1 MDTLEE
7 FTQALATSL
16 HATAPDCETI
26 RLELPDETHGLL
38 HTPRF
43 WAEYQDGRPFEDIV
57 HTLQRMSPLMTG
69 TFTSNTTHPA
79 ITAQQLLPHLVTSQ
93 TIADFGSNIATP
105 RVLSS
110 TLAEILVV
118 DYPDYVMWVTNDV
131 LTMLHLT
138 AEEAWALADPQRST
152 RSTPGDS
159 LPTTLS
165 LGGALWQGP
174 GAADQAWDTVR
185 SQPGSLFFAPA
196 VEFAYAWPGGSLE
209 PLATLVKLLPV
220 FDRISAELPAA
231 YHPLATNGW
240 VVQPHQALLALPSF
254 VQRLLETTAEKI

>member
-7 FTQALATSL
+7 FTQALAASL
-16 HATAPDCETI
+16 HATASDCETI
-26 RLELPDETHGLL
+26 RLELSDKTHGVL

-43 WAEYQDGRPFEDIV
+43 WAEYQDGRPFADIV
-57 HTLQRMSPLMTG
+57 HTLQRLSPLMTE
-69 TFTSNTTHPA
+69 TFTPGTTH
-79 ITAQQLLPHLVTSQ
+79 ITSQQLFPHLVASQ
-93 TIADFGSNIATP
+93 AIADFTTILIAP

-110 TLAEILVV
+110 TLTEILVV
-118 DYPDYVMWVTNDV
+118 DYPGYVMWGTNNI
-131 LTMLHLT
+131 LTTLSLT
-138 AEEAWALADPQRST
+138 AEEAWALADQHRST
-152 RSTPGDS
+152 RSTPGDPLS
-159 LPTTLS
+159 TTLS

-196 VEFAYAWPGGSLE
+196 VECAYAWPGGSLE

-231 YHPLATNGW
+231 YHPLAANGW
-240 VVQPHQALLALPSF
+240 VVQPHQTLIALPHF
-254 VQRLLETTAEKI
+254 VQRLLESTAEKI

>member
-16 HATAPDCETI
+16 HATASDCETI
-26 RLELPDETHGLL
+26 RLELPDETHGVL

-57 HTLQRMSPLMTG
+57 HTLQRLSPLMTG
-69 TFTSNTTHPA
+69 TFPPGATPPAVTS
-79 ITAQQLLPHLVTSQ
+79 QQLLPHLVASQ
-93 TIADFGSNIATP
+93 AIADFGSNIATP

-110 TLAEILVV
+110 TLTEILVV
-118 DYPDYVMWVTNDV
+118 DYPDYVMWVTNDG
-131 LTMLHLT
+131 LTTLSLT
-138 AEEAWALADPQRST
+138 AEEAWALADQQRST
-152 RSTPGDS
+152 RSTPGDL
-159 LPTTLS
+159 LPTPAL

-196 VEFAYAWPGGSLE
+196 VEFACAWPGGSLE

-231 YHPLATNGW
+231 YHPLAADGW
-240 VVQPHQALLALPSF
+240 VVQPHQTLIALPNF
-254 VQRLLETTAEKI
+254 LQRLLESTAGKI